1 MTVTEYRP
9 TTTLDI
15 ALGGKNNFDAL
26 RFFAALGVVLSHAY
40 PVTQGSNSREVLM
53 VLSGGQ
59 ASLGEVCVMAFFV
72 ISGFLITQSFAR
84 SSSSIDYMTNRVL
97 RIVPGL
103 AVMALL
109 TSFVLGSN
117 ITTLTAEA
125 YWSSLAT
132 YRYLANGL
140 VYNATQWLPG
150 VFSQHTYP
158 NVVNASLWT
167 LSYEFSCYTA
177 VATVGL
183 ALRRA
188 WLPTLLMAT
197 FTVASVFLTWI
208 SPRLFLMFGGYFLA
222 GSLAYLGRSRIPLD
236 GRLFVIS
243 LAVLAST
250 LILKQGFRPA
260 LFVFGTYAI
269 LWLAMKPTQR
279 LHSFARHG
287 DFSYGVYIYAFPI
300 QQVLAPAIA
309 SPVWNFLAS
318 TPLILLCA
326 VLSWYLV
333 EKPSLARKRWVAKW
347 IKSKLGATSTP
358 VITNE
363 SSLNNR

>member
-1 MTVTEYRP
+1 MTDTKYRP
-9 TTTLDI
+9 TITLDM

-26 RFFAALGVVLSHAY
+26 RFFAAIGVVLSHAY
-40 PVTQGSNSREVLM
+40 PVTQGSNDHEVLM
-53 VLSGGQ
+53 VMSGGQ
-59 ASLGEVCVMAFFV
+59 ASLGAVCVMAFFV

-84 SSSSIDYMTNRVL
+84 SGSLIDYMTNRVL

-103 AVMALL
+103 AMMSLL
-109 TSFVLGSN
+109 TAFALGP
-117 ITTLTAEA
+117 IVTTVSAGE
-125 YWSSLAT
+125 YWSSRAT
-132 YRYLANGL
+132 YRFLANGL
-140 VYNATQWLPG
+140 VYNAAQWLPG
-150 VFSQHTYP
+150 VFSQHVYP

-167 LSYEFSCYTA
+167 LSYEFSCYPA
-177 VATVGL
+177 VATAGL
-183 ALRRA
+183 ALRRRWGVA
-188 WLPTLLMAT
+188 LLMAV

-208 SPRLFLMFGGYFLA
+208 SPRLFLVFGGYFLA
-222 GSLAYLGRSRIPLD
+222 GSLAFLGRRRIPLD

-243 LAVLAST
+243 LAVLVST
-250 LILKQGFRPA
+250 LVLKQGFNKA

-279 LHSFARHG
+279 LHRFAGHG

-300 QQVLAPAIA
+300 QQMLAPAFA

-333 EKPSLARKRWVAKW
+333 EKPSLARKRSVAQWV
-347 IKSKLGATSTP
+347 KSKLGIPNTP
-358 VITNE
+358 IMANE
-363 SSLNNR
+363 NTPRNR